1 MSTVD
6 AQQPAGASA
15 TITGRVLAEA
25 GPAVSDAVVVLD
37 SVRRTRTDPNGLFRF
52 DSLARG
58 VHRLEVRAIGFS
70 PLAAKVELF
79 GGAADA
85 VITLKAFAQPLPE
98 ISVTGRRRHL
108 LDVGYYR
115 RKASEPGRFLETDT
129 LARLD
134 SLSLIRALS
143 RLPGFRFAHPGT
155 LDPDVASRACGSFT
169 LWLNGWLVE
178 EEDKAFVLRVTHPRE
193 VDGVEIYEDATAPL
207 VFQDPSRGAIQPC
220 VMAIWDR

>member
-1 MSTVD
+1 MYHSLVVRAGPGGRALAGLLWLSSIATVE
-6 AQQPAGASA
+6 AQQPAGALA

-25 GPAVSDAVVVLD
+25 GSAVSDAVVVLD

-85 VITLKAFAQPLPE
+85 VVTLKALAQPLPE

-108 LDVGYYR
+108 LNVGYYR
-115 RKASEPGRFLETDT
+115 RKASERGVFSRPTRWPGW
-129 LARLD
+129 
-134 SLSLIRALS
+134 I
-143 RLPGFRFAHPGT
+143 P
-155 LDPDVASRACGSFT
+155 
-169 LWLNGWLVE
+169 
-178 EEDKAFVLRVTHPRE
+178 
-193 VDGVEIYEDATAPL
+193 
-207 VFQDPSRGAIQPC
+207 
-220 VMAIWDR
+220 